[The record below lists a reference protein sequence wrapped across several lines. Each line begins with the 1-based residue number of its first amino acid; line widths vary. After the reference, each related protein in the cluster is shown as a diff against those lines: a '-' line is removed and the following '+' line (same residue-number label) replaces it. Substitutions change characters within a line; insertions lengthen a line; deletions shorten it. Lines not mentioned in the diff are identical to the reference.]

1 MDKSN
6 LPLSTSPFH
15 FLLVGGWGEHVCGHH
30 KPQNED
36 ARFTFLVRQTLWLPP
51 KQFSPVALKSA
62 RPLPWALQHSSS
74 MKVLVIQLCLTLC
87 DPMHHSPPGSSV
99 RGILQARIL
108 EWIAI
113 PFSRRSSQ
121 PRDWI
126 LVSRTAGNSLLS
138 EPPGALQHSS
148 LTKE

>member
-6 LPLSTSPFH
+6 LPLSTSHSTF
-15 FLLVGGWGEHVCGHH
+15 FWWGEGHVCGHH
-30 KPQNED
+30 ESQNED
-36 ARFTFLVRQTLWLPP
+36 ACFSFLARQMLWLPP
-51 KQFSPVALKSA
+51 KQFSPVGLKSA
-62 RPLPWALQHSSS
+62 RPVPWALQHSYP
-74 MKVLVIQLCLTLC
+74 MKVLVIQSCLTLC
-87 DPMHHSPPGSSV
+87 DPMDHSPSGSSV

-108 EWIAI
+108 EWVAI
-113 PFSRRSSQ
+113 PFSRRSAQ

-126 LVSRTAGNSLLS
+126 LVSCTVGNSLLS